1 MIETIVTITFLL
13 IVTGLILWAIAESL
27 KEE

>member
-13 IVTGLILWAIAESL
+13 IIAGLFLWAIAESL